1 MRWRFVDSGLV
12 GPAMASAMDEAI
24 LEARGQGL
32 VPDTFHLYRRN
43 APAISLGR
51 FDRVDMSVNRE
62 ATARLGVSLVRRMSG
77 GTAIY
82 TDPGHLV
89 YSVAVARGSM
99 PESPQDA
106 FRIICRGVVLA
117 LRELGVEAVFR
128 PVNDVLVGDR
138 KISGSAQVR
147 RRGIM
152 LQHGTLMV
160 HTDYERMFAVLRG
173 KRPRSGLTSLA
184 EELED
189 VPSMETVVQAMERGF
204 SEALAADM
212 VREGLSAAEEEEA
225 ERLVRTI
232 YGRDEHTF
240 IY

>member
-12 GPAMASAMDEAI
+12 APTMASAIDEAI
-24 LEARGQGL
+24 LESREQGS

-43 APAISLGR
+43 APAITLGR
-51 FDRVDMSVNRE
+51 FDKIGTSVDRE
-62 ATARLGVSLVRRMSG
+62 AAARLGVSLVRRMSG

-89 YSVAVARGSM
+89 YSVAVARESM
-99 PESPQDA
+99 PDSPPDV

-117 LRELGVEAVFR
+117 LQELGIEAVFR

-147 RRGIM
+147 RREAL

-160 HTDYERMFAVLRG
+160 RTDYERMFAALRG
-173 KRPRSGLTSLA
+173 KRPRNGLTSLA
-184 EELED
+184 EEMED
-189 VPSMETVVQAMERGF
+189 VPSMEIIKKAMERGF
-204 SEALAADM
+204 SQALDADM
-212 VREGLSAAEEEEA
+212 VRDGLSAAEVERA